1 MNAVSVSSEKGWTIA
16 SNFVRVPVELL
27 ASTEL
32 STAAKVLWMILYN
45 QSDFRPIG
53 KSQLDLALGVHRG
66 TRLRLLKELRDF
78 GLIKGQE
85 NHLILVDP
93 RKTLRNLAKEKALAH
108 KALAEVVCREAPMPE
123 TEKKTKPPAEKPDY
137 FTSAKEAW
145 NSYRPADYAKINKL
159 SSGLLQALDAHLK
172 ALKIEPHNYEQFF
185 SVLKAGIEKS
195 LFWSK
200 QNSSKTLQSI
210 IGFNSPTAQKFNNVH
225 SLYNDGMDAPLSRPT
240 SESERRDQV
249 VLPGH
254 YRKLIDDYDE
264 AQFHYYECYFKPDCP
279 KESSAKFLIEK
290 EAKLVEAGLD
300 PKLFRIM
307 HHSVDSVKW
316 PTDTP
321 APTKPRET
329 FWSYKN

>member
-1 MNAVSVSSEKGWTIA
+1 MNAISVSSEKGWTIA

-32 STAAKVLWMILYN
+32 SSAAKVLWMILFN
-45 QSDFRPIG
+45 QSDFRPIS

-66 TRLRLLKELRDF
+66 TRLRLLKELREL

-85 NHLILVDP
+85 HHVILVDP
-93 RKTLRNLAKEKALAH
+93 RPTLRRLAKEKALAH
-108 KALAEVVCREAPMPE
+108 KALAEVVSREAPRPE
-123 TEKKTKPPAEKPDY
+123 TEKQPKAPVEKPDY
-137 FTSAKEAW
+137 FSLAKEAW

-172 ALKIEPHNYEQFF
+172 ALKIQPHDYELFF
-185 SVLKAGIEKS
+185 SIMKAGIEKS
-195 LFWSK
+195 KFWS
-200 QNSSKTLQSI
+200 QDNSSKTLQSI
-210 IGFNSPTAQKFNNVH
+210 IGFNAPTAQKFTNVY
-225 SLYNDGMDAPLSRPT
+225 SIYNEGLDAPISKPIT
-240 SESERRDQV
+240 ESERKDKTV
-249 VLPGH
+249 FPSS

-264 AQFHYYECYFKPDCP
+264 AQFHYYECYFKVDCP
-279 KESSAKFLIEK
+279 KEPSAKFLIEK
-290 EAKLVEAGLD
+290 ESKLVEAGLD

-307 HHSVDSVKW
+307 HHSVDEVAW

-329 FWSYKN
+329 FWSYKD